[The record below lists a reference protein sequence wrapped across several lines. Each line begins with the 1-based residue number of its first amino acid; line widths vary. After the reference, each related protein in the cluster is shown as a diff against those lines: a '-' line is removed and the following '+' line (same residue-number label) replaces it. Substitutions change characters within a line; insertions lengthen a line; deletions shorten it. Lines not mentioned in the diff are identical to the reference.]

1 MKVLLSMF
9 PLAIALAFIGPAYA
23 QDITEADCAKAG
35 GMWNGSKCVEQSA
48 KMGKEEGT
56 HEGANLG
63 ATPESDTQKIDQP
76 ARKNPTT
83 SNAPQ

>member
-35 GMWNGSKCVEQSA
+35 GMWNGSNDRGQ
-48 KMGKEEGT
+48 
-56 HEGANLG
+56 
-63 ATPESDTQKIDQP
+63 
-76 ARKNPTT
+76 AR
-83 SNAPQ
+83 